1 MRPCSSGGSVFFER
15 LADGLLGHLEQ
26 ARGRLDGQAFLRKAR
41 SICCSFSG
49 VVLRELDT
57 GVKVLLQSLQRQRL
71 LPLSLVP
78 KRITGSAW

>member
-1 MRPCSSGGSVFFER
+1 MVF
-15 LADGLLGHLEQ
+15 LATLSRRAVASMDK
-26 ARGRLDGQAFLRKAR
+26 RSCKAR

-49 VVLRELDT
+49 VVLREFGF